1 MIVMPTII
9 EKSPTG
15 QERWIDIPSKLFS
28 QRIILLTD
36 EVNDYSANIIISE
49 MLYLD
54 SQSTEDINL
63 IINSSGG
70 SVLHGLGILDCMNNL
85 KSKVNT
91 ICYGHAA
98 SMGALLL
105 SSGTGVRK
113 ASKESRIML
122 HPVSGGTGG
131 TVYDMSI
138 DHQETLYLQK
148 RLNEILA
155 KNTNQKV
162 SKIKKD
168 FQRDAWMS
176 AEEAVK
182 YGLIDEVL

>member
-36 EVNDYSANIIISE
+36 EVNEDSANIIIAE

-54 SQSTEDINL
+54 SQSSDEINF
-63 IINSSGG
+63 IINSPGG
-70 SVLHGLGILDCMNNL
+70 SVLHGLGIRDCMNNL

-98 SMGALLL
+98 SMGAFLL
-105 SSGTGVRK
+105 SSGTGKRK
-113 ASKESRIML
+113 ASKEARIML
-122 HPVSGGTGG
+122 HPVSGGTVG
-131 TVYDMSI
+131 TVHDMNI
-138 DHQETLYLQK
+138 DHKETLFLQK
-148 RLNEILA
+148 RLNEILVL
-155 KNTNQKV
+155 NTGQKMTR
-162 SKIKKD
+162 IKKD
-168 FQRDAWMS
+168 FERDNWMS
-176 AEEAVK
+176 SEQAVS
-182 YGLIDEVL
+182 YGIIDEVL